1 MQYRI
6 VFTTGALRDLRRLS
20 PEVAKRITAKIDRLK
35 NDLAGSVKRLTN
47 YSPEYRLRGRL
58 ASALRRDWGQRP
70 RAARQPPVHGIRL
83 KAYGDAEDQAR
94 VLDPQRA

>member
-1 MQYRI
+1 MNGAIAVQYRI

-35 NDLAGSVKRLTN
+35 DDLAGSVKRLTN
-47 YSPEYRLRGRL
+47 HSPEYRLRVG
-58 ASALRRDWGQRP
+58 DWGQRP

-94 VLDPQRA
+94 VLDPERA